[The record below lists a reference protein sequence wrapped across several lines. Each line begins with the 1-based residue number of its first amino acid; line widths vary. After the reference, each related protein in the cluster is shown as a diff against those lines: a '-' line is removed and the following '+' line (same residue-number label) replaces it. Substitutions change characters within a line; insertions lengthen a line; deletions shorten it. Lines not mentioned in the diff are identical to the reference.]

1 MTEDKRPLPTSKH
14 ITNQYRQM
22 RPLIKVM
29 GLFNRDVARKAKEL
43 DEQFGDVERMQRE
56 RAEFARRFAPLGWTI
71 YDRLSVDVVHEVIAE
86 SDDAA
91 AERILVAHHLD
102 PDQLQFLGYRFNVSR
117 FEAWQELYERAVERA
132 RAEDYLS
139 AVPLVLIIIDGICT
153 TKTGKHPFS
162 GGADAP
168 VFDSETS
175 GPGGIAECLAILGAT
190 RRKLDTTPIHSPY
203 RHGIV
208 HGLNPAFGNAL
219 VAAKT
224 FNLLQ
229 ASVDYFDRREDE
241 EARIAKAAAEQRQPS
256 WSELA
261 ATMARTR
268 EMQRQIESWRPRPKR
283 LGEQIASSECPSE
296 LEPDSPEATAAAY
309 LVALVSRNFGEIA
322 KSTIDYPL
330 RSIGYRA
337 GRHRDELGELHVT
350 AWEITGVSDEAPA
363 ISEVTALLRGTY
375 GEGKW
380 SGRQTMRLIYGDPKY
395 DVLTRGAPGGRWS
408 VMPSFLPNLWATAL
422 RSMKE
427 QGASDDEKSTAD

>member
-1 MTEDKRPLPTSKH
+1 MTDDKRPVPTSEH
-14 ITNQYRQM
+14 ITSQYRQM

-29 GLFNRDVARKAKEL
+29 GLFNRDIARQAKEL
-43 DEQFGDVERMQRE
+43 EAQFEEVERMKRE
-56 RAEFARRFAPLGWTI
+56 QAEFARRFAPLGWTI
-71 YDRLSVDVVHEVIAE
+71 YDRLAVDVLRQVVAE

-91 AERILVAHHLD
+91 AEQLLAVYHLD

-117 FEAWQELYERAVERA
+117 FDAWRELYERAVERTQA
-132 RAEDYLS
+132 GDYLS

-175 GPGGIAECLAILGAT
+175 GPGGIAEGFAILGAT
-190 RRKLDTTPIHSPY
+190 RRKLDTKPIQSPY
-203 RHGIV
+203 RHGIL
-208 HGLNPAFGNAL
+208 HGLNPSFGNVL

-229 ASVDYFDRREDE
+229 ASVDYFDHREDE
-241 EARIAKAAAEQRQPS
+241 EARIAKAAAQQRQPS

-261 ATMARTR
+261 ETTARTR
-268 EMQRQIESWRPRPKR
+268 EMQRQIESWRARPKR
-283 LGEQIASSECPSE
+283 LGEQIASSEEPGE

-309 LVALVSRNFGEIA
+309 LAAIASRNFGEIA

-330 RSIGYRA
+330 RPIGYRA
-337 GRHRDELGELHVT
+337 GRHREELGELRVI

-363 ISEVTALLRGTY
+363 ISEVAVRLKGTRG
-375 GEGKW
+375 ESEW
-380 SGRQTMRLIYGDPKY
+380 SGEQRMRLIYGDTKY
-395 DVLTRGAPGGRWS
+395 KALTRGASGGQWS
-408 VMPSFLPNLWATAL
+408 VMPNFVPNLWATAL

-427 QGASDDEKSTAD
+427 QDESADKVSTPE